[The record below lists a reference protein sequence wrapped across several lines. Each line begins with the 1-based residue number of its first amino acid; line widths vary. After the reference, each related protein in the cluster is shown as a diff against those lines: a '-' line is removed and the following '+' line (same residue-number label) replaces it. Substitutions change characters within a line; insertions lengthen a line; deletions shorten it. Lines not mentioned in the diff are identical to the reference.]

1 VTLAHQ
7 ARADGGPETA
17 SRALRWTAAAALVV
31 AAHGGMVWLAVNWRA
46 AEPAPGEPPPAVM
59 IELSPVA
66 VSPKAP
72 LQDVA
77 PGPPSAE
84 SAPPPADNPVAEL
97 KPDEP
102 AKPVETIK
110 PDPTPT
116 QPQAAKAIEEPQPD
130 LPPLPQP
137 VAATPP
143 AHPSPTS
150 ASETPDLPQVDKA
163 EAVLAPPP
171 AKTIADPTPPP
182 PRQAAVV
189 DPPKAAAVV
198 APPPKP
204 KPAKPPTEAKKLE
217 PRRADHVKPLKPG
230 DQLESRRTSA
240 PPTSTARQAETAAAP
255 SSSASLAP
263 SVSAASWKG
272 ELLAH
277 LNRYKRYPAGATG
290 VGTVSVAF
298 AIDRSGV
305 VTSARL
311 VASCGDSALD
321 EEAVALLRRAS
332 PVPPPPPGI
341 GHGAAIALTVP
352 IRFDRQ

>member
-1 VTLAHQ
+1 MTLTHQ
-7 ARADGGPETA
+7 ARAHGGVEAA
-17 SRALRWTAAAALVV
+17 SRALRWTAAAAIVV
-31 AAHGGMVWLAVNWRA
+31 AAHGGLAWLALNWRA

-72 LQDVA
+72 PQDVA

-84 SAPPPADNPVAEL
+84 SAPPPADNPVADF

-102 AKPVETIK
+102 AKPVETVK

-116 QPQAAKAIEEPQPD
+116 QPQAARAIEEPQPD

-137 VAATPP
+137 VAAAPP

-150 ASETPDLPQVDKA
+150 DGETPDLPQVDKA
-163 EAVLAPPP
+163 EAMLAPPP
-171 AKTIADPTPPP
+171 EKTIANPTPPAP
-182 PRQAAVV
+182 PQTAVA
-189 DPPKAAAVV
+189 DPPKPAAVV

-204 KPAKPPTEAKKLE
+204 KPVKPPTEAKKPE
-217 PRRADHVKPLKPG
+217 PRRANHVKPLKP
-230 DQLESRRTSA
+230 DDKLEARRTSA
-240 PPTSTARQAETAAAP
+240 PPSSTARQAETAAAP

-277 LNRYKRYPAGATG
+277 LNSYKRYPAGATG
-290 VGTVSVAF
+290 VGTASVAF
-298 AIDRSGV
+298 VIDRSGV

-311 VASCGDSALD
+311 ISSCGDAALD

-341 GHGAAIALTVP
+341 GHGASIALTVP
-352 IRFDRQ
+352 IRFDR